1 MPNKYVDCDGHV
13 MEKVDEMISYVGEP
27 FKTTGHMNPRRML
40 PSLDRFHTPR
50 LEERKPGT
58 FDPNVGPEKWLQFLD
73 KTGLEASVL
82 FPTEG
87 LAYGQVAFPPWAV
100 AYARAYNDWLHAK
113 YLKFSSRLK
122 GIALIPLQDVP
133 AAVTELRRAVKDLG
147 MVGAMLPS
155 NGLNPHLSA
164 KHFWP
169 VYEEAARLN
178 CALAVHG
185 GCYGDLGFNTYTV
198 FPAMRALGMPVP
210 LAIAATGMIVD
221 GMFDAL
227 DRGIRYDVIYGAHVL
242 QDANALHLVQAC
254 IEAGEQARVFP
265 HVPLN
270 ITIVDGRW
278 ALVGARAE
286 VRRGPEFVAM
296 VVHDSPLLG
305 GLARIFEALWRI
317 AVPITGGTEL
327 NDVNAGPSLDAK
339 RLLTYLS
346 AGLTDESIAREFGVS
361 ERTIARRIGR
371 LQEALGAQTR
381 FQLGVQASRQGWL

>member
-58 FDPNVGPEKWLQFLD
+58 FDPNVGPEKWLQFLE
-73 KTGLEASVL
+73 KTGLESSVL
-82 FPTEG
+82 YPTEG
-87 LAYGQVAFPPWAV
+87 LAYGQVAFSPWAI
-100 AYARAYNDWLHAK
+100 AYAGAYNDWLHAK
-113 YLKFSSRLK
+113 YLKFSPRLK
-122 GIALIPLQDVP
+122 GIALIPLQEVP

-169 VYEEAARLN
+169 VYEEAAKLD

-198 FPAMRALGMPVP
+198 FPATRALGMPVP

-221 GMFDAL
+221 GVFDAFPNL
-227 DRGIRYDVIYGAHVL
+227 RVGFLEGGTSWIPMVIDRLERELEYGGLRIKRKPEDYFKSGKMFVSCEG
-242 QDANALHLVQAC
+242 NEKALAYA
-254 IEAGEQARVFP
+254 IERVGPEPFMFASDFP
-265 HVPLN
+265 HE
-270 ITIVDGRW
+270 I
-278 ALVGARAE
+278 
-286 VRRGPEFVAM
+286 
-296 VVHDSPLLG
+296 
-305 GLARIFEALWRI
+305 
-317 AVPITGGTEL
+317 
-327 NDVNAGPSLDAK
+327 SLDNCM
-339 RLLTYLS
+339 
-346 AGLTDESIAREFGVS
+346 EEINEIV
-361 ERTIARRIGR
+361 ERHDLKDAHKEAILGENARRFYKI
-371 LQEALGAQTR
+371 
-381 FQLGVQASRQGWL
+381 